1 MIYTTLEQAK
11 TDIHWLVR
19 ECSVTPFN
27 TLRLTEYE
35 TAILEKELDS
45 HDDAFI
51 REFYEILFERAG
63 LREIHWSSHSEHQ
76 SLPLLALMPEEGLC
90 VVMEKEPGGSWVC
103 ESPQGVKTV
112 KTFPEGT
119 LFTAVK
125 TVRDRRKK
133 RTAREMFKEIALR
146 QKRTI
151 VYAAIAALSIN
162 ILALGTSFF
171 SMQVYDRV
179 IPTQGLSTLAALGI
193 GVFIAIFLEFLLKL
207 SRAYLVDGASASMD
221 IEYAHDVFSRFLSIR
236 ADALPKSIGTLS
248 GQLQSYM
255 TVRSFISSAALYLL
269 IDFPFSLIFL
279 AVIIMIAGGT
289 IGLMIVFFMLLSI
302 AVGVLFKRKIE
313 KLSKNSSMASHKK
326 LGLLVESVEN
336 AENVKVTGAGWSLLS
351 RWNNLSEDAIFD
363 DIQIKHY
370 SEMATY
376 MAGFF
381 QQVSYV
387 AVVAMGAYLVSTTD
401 QLTMGGLIATTILSG
416 RVLSP
421 ISMLPN
427 LLVQWGRTK
436 ISIEDLNNVYG
447 LALDNE
453 GIDKPLNPEALQPH
467 FRCEHLKF
475 AYGELAPVVN
485 INALTIKHGEKVA
498 ILGTIGSGKSTLLKI
513 LAGLYYP
520 TEGKVYLDN
529 MDMHQI
535 SRNRLNEVIGY
546 LPQHVKLISGTLR
559 DNLLLGLVGIN
570 DEQIMDVAAQTGL
583 IHLINALPQGLDTPV
598 PEGGESVSGGQK
610 QMIALTRLILT
621 EAKAL
626 LLDEPTANMDDGTER
641 QLIQTIQAKLTSGHS
656 LVVVT
661 HKPALLALVDRI
673 IVINAQGIVM
683 DGPKD
688 SVLKQLNSKVVKK
701 AVS

>member
-1 MIYTTLEQAK
+1 
-11 TDIHWLVR
+11 
-19 ECSVTPFN
+19 
-27 TLRLTEYE
+27 
-35 TAILEKELDS
+35 
-45 HDDAFI
+45 
-51 REFYEILFERAG
+51 
-63 LREIHWSSHSEHQ
+63 
-76 SLPLLALMPEEGLC
+76 
-90 VVMEKEPGGSWVC
+90 
-103 ESPQGVKTV
+103 
-112 KTFPEGT
+112 
-119 LFTAVK
+119 
-125 TVRDRRKK
+125 
-133 RTAREMFKEIALR
+133 
-146 QKRTI
+146 
-151 VYAAIAALSIN
+151 
-162 ILALGTSFF
+162 
-171 SMQVYDRV
+171 
-179 IPTQGLSTLAALGI
+179 
-193 GVFIAIFLEFLLKL
+193 
-207 SRAYLVDGASASMD
+207 
-221 IEYAHDVFSRFLSIR
+221 
-236 ADALPKSIGTLS
+236 
-248 GQLQSYM
+248 
-255 TVRSFISSAALYLL
+255 
-269 IDFPFSLIFL
+269 
-279 AVIIMIAGGT
+279 
-289 IGLMIVFFMLLSI
+289 
-302 AVGVLFKRKIE
+302 
-313 KLSKNSSMASHKK
+313 
-326 LGLLVESVEN
+326 
-336 AENVKVTGAGWSLLS
+336 LS

-453 GIDKPLNPEALQPH
+453 GVDKPLNPEALQPH

-475 AYGELAPVVN
+475 AYGELSPVVN

-513 LAGLYYP
+513 LAGLYHP

-570 DEQIMDVAAQTGL
+570 DEQIMKVASQTGL

-610 QMIALTRLILT
+610 QMVALTRLILT
-621 EAKAL
+621 EAKVL

-641 QLIQTIQAKLTSGHS
+641 QLIQTIQAKLTSEHS
-656 LVVVT
+656 LIVVT
-661 HKPALLALVDRI
+661 HKPAHLALDDRI

-683 DGPKD
+683 DGPKE
-688 SVLKQLNSKVVKK
+688 SVLKQLNTKVVKK